1 MARFGS
7 VDFDERILNAIR
19 DDKLVIFAGAGVSM
33 GSPSNL
39 PSFWKLAKDIASGT
53 GLEPTEPLDRFLGT
67 LNNKGIDVHQRAIE
81 PLSPEESK
89 PNDLHRNIIKL
100 FRDSN
105 RIKLITTNFD
115 LLFEEAYKEL
125 QNDDS
130 FSEAPNIY
138 RAPALP
144 QGYDFNGIVY
154 VHGALPQLNTH
165 RAKDMV
171 LTDADFGRA
180 YLTEG
185 WARRFLVDVFREF
198 TVLFIGYSHNDAIMN
213 YLARALP
220 ADRLSGRFALTDEK
234 GNWKLL
240 GIEPIIFKKHVGSST
255 PYKELYGSIKQLA
268 EVTSRG
274 VLEWNQRIIELSK
287 TSPTDDDA
295 LKGEIRH
302 ILERDD
308 ATKLFTKHVRGEE
321 WLAWLEEQGHLNT
334 LFDNRTLNDREEMIA
349 KWLAEH
355 YSNTHPYSLFKIL
368 FKHNLELNPKFWEEL
383 GRYIGK
389 NQILERRTF
398 EQWADIIIASKPTR
412 TRHNIPVYKS
422 VFSWIAQ
429 ESKKYGSSLVVL
441 KMFMA
446 LNDYDI
452 TAEIYKTDDDENER
466 ILTEYQIH
474 SENTYVVWKEYV
486 KPELEHIAIP
496 LLEYTTS
503 YISDLSNRLKLWGY
517 VWELG
522 EHMPA
527 IELTEDRQEEE
538 EKRDNEQKAINTL
551 ISAAREAMEILAN
564 SNTESLEFWISR
576 LIRSDAPILR
586 RLAIHA
592 STISKIRT
600 ADTQLKWIIDNNL
613 LGGGPE
619 HQDYHEHHEAYRAA
633 AISYKNSTD
642 ATRREFVQ
650 HILSINIQSDIND
663 ESESKRLSKKAA
675 FDWLNWLLKN
685 EPDCHIAKFEI
696 NNIKNTYPG
705 FEPSENSEFPP
716 KHRDIN
722 FPFFISTY
730 GKPETKERL
739 LSKSPSEQIRYLKQ
753 YGGSGERR
761 DYNRRFLLNHVTDAC
776 KENTDW
782 GIDLASQL
790 TKSEYWSSDLWKCIF
805 TGLCTSEISHDQCEK
820 ILLICNNKLLM
831 ENHHQHIS
839 LFLEGQSRIK
849 DGNIFHPKLEGMAY
863 GISNVL
869 WDLIQQESY
878 YEPSDDLIKIADA
891 STPGRLASFLINMA
905 TLESKHTKPKN
916 AGLSGEYK
924 HMFEIMI
931 ANTLKSR
938 EPCKT
943 VILRNISRL
952 YFVDKDWTR
961 RYIFPLLGKQNNNS
975 LNEFAWSGLI
985 KNNHL
990 PNPIGNEL
998 QEELLLGLEC
1008 IFDRIQRKEILR
1020 IYAGVVVTSET
1031 NPNND
1036 LIPKLFS
1043 KINEEEVS
1051 VFSWE
1056 LKHAILKPIQK
1067 IDRNK
1072 TWGRWLRQYIDNR
1085 SQNIPKII
1093 SKIESRILIEIIL
1106 RIFYDNPDAAILITK
1121 LPEAYLPNNA
1131 ELYRKVRN
1139 SPILEEHPNEAAQL
1153 LIHLSKSIKIGD
1165 YIEDFVVAIDTVLM
1179 KVDGILRRKLEEAKA
1194 LLP

>member
-81 PLSPEESK
+81 PLSPEGSK

-165 RAKDMV
+165 RTKDMV

-220 ADRLSGRFALTDEK
+220 ADRLAGRFALTKEK
-234 GNWKLL
+234 GNWELL
-240 GIEPIIFKKHVGSST
+240 GIEPIIFET
-255 PYKELYGSIKQLA
+255 NNLINEYIELYDSINQLA
-268 EVTSRG
+268 DMTSRG
-274 VLEWNQRIIELSK
+274 VLEWEHRMIELSI
-287 TSPTDDDA
+287 TPPTDNDA
-295 LKGEIRH
+295 LKSEIRH

-308 ATKLFTKHVRGEE
+308 TTKLFTKHVRGEE
-321 WLAWLEEQGHLNT
+321 WPAWLEEQGHLNA

-349 KWLAEH
+349 KWLAKH
-355 YSNTHPYSLFKIL
+355 YSNAHPYSLFKIL
-368 FKHNLELNPKFWEEL
+368 FKHNLELNPKLWEEL
-383 GRYIGK
+383 GRYIGD
-389 NQILERRTF
+389 NQALEKRTF
-398 EQWADIIIASKPTR
+398 EQWVDIIIASKPTR
-412 TRHNIPVYKS
+412 THHNIPVYKF
-422 VFSWIAQ
+422 VFSRIAL
-429 ESKKYGSSLVVL
+429 ESKKYGSSLVAL

-452 TAEIYKTDDDENER
+452 TAEIYKTDDDKNER
-466 ILTEYQIH
+466 IFTEYQIH

-522 EHMPA
+522 EHIPA
-527 IELTEDRQEEE
+527 IEIIEDRQEEG
-538 EKRDNEQKAINTL
+538 EKRDNEQKAISTL
-551 ISAAREAMEILAN
+551 ISAAREAMELLAN
-564 SNTESLEFWISR
+564 NNTESLEFWISR
-576 LIRSDAPILR
+576 LIRSEVPILR

-592 STISKIRT
+592 STINKNRT

-619 HQDYHEHHEAYRAA
+619 HQDYDEHHEAYRAA
-633 AISYKNSTD
+633 AISYKHSKD
-642 ATRREFVQ
+642 ATRRKFVQ

-663 ESESKRLSKKAA
+663 ENESKRLSKKAA

-685 EPDCHIAKFEI
+685 KPDCHIAKLKI
-696 NNIKNTYPG
+696 NNIKKTYPD
-705 FEPSENSEFPP
+705 FEPSKNSEFPP
-716 KHRDIN
+716 KHRDMN
-722 FPFFISTY
+722 FPLFISTY
-730 GKPETKERL
+730 GKPETKEKL
-739 LSKSPSEQIRYLKQ
+739 LSKSPGEQIRYLKR
-753 YGGSGERR
+753 YGGSGEKR
-761 DYNRRFLLNHVTDAC
+761 DFNRRFLLNHVTDAC
-776 KENTDW
+776 KENINW
-782 GIDLASQL
+782 GVDLATEL
-790 TKSEYWSSDLWKCIF
+790 TKAELWNSDLWKCVF
-805 TGLCTSEISHDQCEK
+805 TGLCWTAISQSQCEK
-820 ILLICNNKLLM
+820 ILRICNNKPLM
-831 ENHHQHIS
+831 ENHHQCIS
-839 LFLEGQSRIK
+839 LFLERQSEI
-849 DGNIFHPKLEGMAY
+849 NNEHIFQPGLDSLAHSIAYALWLLIPSGTVYKILGSLLETAEA
-863 GISNVL
+863 N
-869 WDLIQQESY
+869 
-878 YEPSDDLIKIADA
+878 
-891 STPGRLASFLINMA
+891 TPGLLASFFINEA
-905 TLESKHTKPKN
+905 TIKTKQTDPERTSISPDHRNIFKTMITDTSK
-916 AGLSGEYK
+916 SGELCK
-924 HMFEIMI
+924 PII
-931 ANTLKSR
+931 LK
-938 EPCKT
+938 
-943 VILRNISRL
+943 NISRL
-952 YFVDKDWTR
+952 YFFDRDWTR
-961 RYIFPLLGKQNNNS
+961 INIFPLLKMGNNGM
-975 LNEFAWSGLI
+975 LDEFAWSGLL
-985 KNNHL
+985 KHTYL
-990 PNPIGNEL
+990 PRSLGNEL
-998 QEELLLGLEC
+998 KETLLLGLGHIHEHK
-1008 IFDRIQRKEILR
+1008 QRKDILR
-1020 IYAGVVVTSET
+1020 IYAGVVATSES

-1036 LIPKLFS
+1036 IIPKLFS
-1043 KINEEEVS
+1043 KINEEEIL

-1056 LKHAILKPIQK
+1056 LKCAILKLVQQ
-1067 IDRNK
+1067 IDRDK
-1072 TWGRWLRQYIDNR
+1072 TWKNWLFQYIDNR
-1085 SQNIPKII
+1085 SQNIPKTINE
-1093 SKIESRILIEIIL
+1093 KESRVLIDIML
-1106 RIFYDNPDAAILITK
+1106 SNFCDNPDAAILITK
-1121 LPEAYLPNNA
+1121 LPETYLPNNA

-1139 SPILEEHPNEAAQL
+1139 SSILEEHPNEAAQL

-1165 YIEDFVVAIDTVLM
+1165 YIVDLKSAIDQVLRNI
-1179 KVDGILRRKLEEAKA
+1179 DGKLRRKLEEAKA
-1194 LLP
+1194 LLPY